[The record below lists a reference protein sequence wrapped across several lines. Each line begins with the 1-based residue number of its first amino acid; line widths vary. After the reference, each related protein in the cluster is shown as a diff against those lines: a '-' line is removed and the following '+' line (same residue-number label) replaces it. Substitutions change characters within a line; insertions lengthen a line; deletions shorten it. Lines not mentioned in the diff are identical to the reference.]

1 VTQAAVPSASAEWRN
16 HYMLPVSAMFGYSVS
31 VIHIYGIYPYILPVT
46 EDFGW
51 TRGQFTGAFTFA
63 ILVQALFAVPVGIL
77 VDRLGSRRLGLAGVV
92 LVCLGFA
99 LFGTS
104 SGTLTNWYVM
114 WGIMTLVALPVQAT
128 VWTSAVATRFT
139 ASRGTAFAIT
149 LCGASIAQFVF
160 PPLATSLIGSYG
172 WRTAF
177 IWHGLI
183 WMAVVLPF
191 VFFFFRGARD
201 KGRLDAAVLQPTA
214 ALLGGVSFSDGLR
227 SSVYVRLLLASL
239 FFTFTIVALNYQ
251 FMPIL
256 AGWGIEPTRAAW
268 LASLIGLASIAGRLG
283 TGYLIDRLRASH
295 VGGLVFLL
303 PVLSVLLLLYGQ
315 GYAATPALIAI
326 MLGLTLGAEV
336 DVIVYLTTR
345 FFGLA
350 SFGALYGGL
359 LAALS
364 IGTAIGPLV
373 ASLIFDATGSYDRF
387 FWLAI
392 VLLLL
397 SSAALFTLPRPP
409 ELVSDAPPE

>member
-1 VTQAAVPSASAEWRN
+1 MNQAVLPGATTEWRR
-16 HYMLPVSAMFGYSVS
+16 HFMLPVAAMFGYSVS

-46 EDFGW
+46 KEFGW

-63 ILVQALFAVPVGIL
+63 ILVQALLAVPVGML
-77 VDRLGSRRLGLAGVV
+77 VDRFGSRRLGLAGVV

-99 LFGTS
+99 LFSTS
-104 SGTLTNWYVM
+104 SGSLTNWYLM

-149 LCGASIAQFVF
+149 LCGASVAQFVF
-160 PPLATSLIGSYG
+160 PPLATRLIGDYG

-177 IWHGLI
+177 VWHGLI
-183 WMAVVLPF
+183 WMAVVLPV
-191 VFFFFRGARD
+191 VFLFFRGARD
-201 KGRLDAAVLQPTA
+201 AGRTAKASPLPRPPAAS
-214 ALLGGVSFSDGLR
+214 GVGFRDGLR
-227 SSVYVRLLLASL
+227 SPVYVRLLLASL

-268 LASLIGLASIAGRLG
+268 LASLIGLSSVVGRLV
-283 TGYLIDRLRASH
+283 TGYLIDRFRASH
-295 VGGLVFLL
+295 VGAIVFLL
-303 PVLSVLLLLYGQ
+303 PIIAVLMLLFGED
-315 GYAATPALIAI
+315 YAPAPALVAI

-345 FFGLA
+345 FFGLN

-364 IGTAIGPLV
+364 IGTAIGPLA
-373 ASLIFDATGSYDRF
+373 ASLIFDATGRYDRF

-392 VLLLL
+392 ALLLL
-397 SSAALFTLPRPP
+397 SSAALFSLPKPADI
-409 ELVSDAPPE
+409 EEDTSV